1 MEHGKIS
8 RKGSLPSGA
17 RCLIMKKYCL
27 AIIAVLTAFVFVFA
41 GCGGQNG
48 GKNNGGASVTVAP
61 TPQIADGTGYDNS
74 VTITDGAVNG
84 TSFNWQFFL
93 GKSGAGRSA
102 EIKLIVENGGS
113 KEEMDLKGGNGSFT
127 LKRGNNESTYT
138 YLLSFTADFPASTEH
153 SMAEI
158 SVLTN
163 NPDITIEEFFGGAVP
178 EDARVGDVNGNGVVV
193 FTDYKAK

>member
-1 MEHGKIS
+1 
-8 RKGSLPSGA
+8 
-17 RCLIMKKYCL
+17 MKKYCL

-102 EIKLIVENGGS
+102 EIGI
-113 KEEMDLKGGNGSFT
+113 
-127 LKRGNNESTYT
+127 
-138 YLLSFTADFPASTEH
+138 
-153 SMAEI
+153 AE
-158 SVLTN
+158 VHQALM
-163 NPDITIEEFFGGAVP
+163 
-178 EDARVGDVNGNGVVV
+178 VNGLRDKVVLRCSGAHQTGRDVVV
-193 FTDYKAK
+193 SALLGGDSFEFGTTALMMLRCVMAKNCNIKCPAGLTTNAEA